1 MLSGQCGDYKIQ
13 ITDICDEIYGEIY
26 GDSSEEEGT
35 DEEDFD
41 YQIKYI

>member
-13 ITDICDEIYGEIY
+13 ITDIYDEIYGEIY

-41 YQIKYI
+41 Y